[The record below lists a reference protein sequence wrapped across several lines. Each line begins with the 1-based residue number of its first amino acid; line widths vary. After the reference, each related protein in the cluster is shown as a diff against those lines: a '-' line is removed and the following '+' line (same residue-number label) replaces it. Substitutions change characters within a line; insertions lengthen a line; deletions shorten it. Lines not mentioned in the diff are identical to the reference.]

1 MTTITLPWPPSVNRY
16 WRHPSTGRLAGRHLI
31 SSDGRKYREQVAAMT
46 MLQTNAH
53 YAGSLIVDITANR
66 PDNRRRDLDNLL
78 KAILDSLTHAGIWGD
93 DSQIIDLRIKWGEK
107 VVPDGSVE
115 IYISGDIC
123 HHHAKETTRHEGE
136 CHPVDCRG
144 LKTQK

>member
-123 HHHAKETTRHEGE
+123 HHHAKETQDRAGE